1 MTTKS
6 PDGSVQL
13 QRKATVVTEISEK
26 LASADAAVLTEYRG
40 LSVTQLAK
48 LRAAL
53 RESGT
58 EFKIFKNTLARRAA
72 ADAGREDLL
81 PLLEGPVAIAFITG
95 DAVTAAK
102 ALAQFSRDMP
112 TLVIKGGL
120 LGERVLQAD
129 EVDALSKVPPRDELL
144 ARIAAGFKAPLVRAA
159 GALSG
164 VQRKAAYAFQALV
177 DQRVEGGEALPEAEE
192 PVVEEP
198 VADEPAAEEPVADEP
213 AADEPTTEVAPDE
226 EQAPQAE
233 EPVAETAEEADA
245 GNGTA
250 E

>member
-40 LSVTQLAK
+40 LSVTELAN

-102 ALAQFSRDMP
+102 ALAQFSRDVP

-120 LGERVLQAD
+120 LGERVLQAG

-144 ARIAAGFKAPLVRAA
+144 ALIAAGFKAPLVRAA

-164 VQRKAAYAFQALV
+164 VQRKAAYALQALI
-177 DQRVEGGEALPEAEE
+177 DQRVAAGEALPTPAE
-192 PVVEEP
+192 
-198 VADEPAAEEPVADEP
+198 EP
-213 AADEPTTEVAPDE
+213 AADE
-226 EQAPQAE
+226 
-233 EPVAETAEEADA
+233 EPVAAEPAAEAETSDAPAAESTTDEATESPSEAEAADTEEAP
-245 GNGTA
+245 T